1 MTDTTQAPPRGR
13 VRVEPGAK
21 RVRALLGGQTVVDT
35 LHPSLVWEIPYYPA
49 YYLPRADVRAQ
60 LEPTGA
66 IEHSPSRGDAVVYDV
81 RIGDRVAEGAALAYP
96 ESPIPEL
103 RDLVRFQWGAMDEWL
118 EEDEPVYVHPRSPY
132 TRVDI
137 LASTR
142 RVQVSV
148 DGVELADSSHPHI
161 LFETGLP
168 PRYYL
173 PLADLRTELLVPSDT
188 HEPMPLQGHGVVLVG
203 AGRGHALRRLRLD
216 LPQPAP
222 RERQDHGAGLLLQRE
237 GRPRHR
243 RRAPGA
249 PSHPLL
255 LTAGSTARPLG
266 RADARHFGSARATA

>member
-1 MTDTTQAPPRGR
+1 MTDTTQAPARGR
-13 VRVEPGAK
+13 VRVEQGAK

-60 LEPTGA
+60 LQPTGA
-66 IEHSPSRGDAVVYDV
+66 TEHSPSRGDGVVYDV

-103 RDLVRFQWGAMDEWL
+103 RDLVRFQWNAMDEWL

-173 PLADLRTELLVPSDT
+173 PLADLHTELLVPSEHTSQCPYKGTASYWSVQVGDT
-188 HEPMPLQGHGVVLVG
+188 RYDDFVWIYRSPLPESAKVTGLACFYNEKVDLVIDGVT
-203 AGRGHALRRLRLD
+203 
-216 LPQPAP
+216 Q
-222 RERQDHGAGLLLQRE
+222 E
-237 GRPRHR
+237 RPRT
-243 RRAPGA
+243 PF
-249 PSHPLL
+249 S
-255 LTAGSTARPLG
+255 
-266 RADARHFGSARATA
+266 